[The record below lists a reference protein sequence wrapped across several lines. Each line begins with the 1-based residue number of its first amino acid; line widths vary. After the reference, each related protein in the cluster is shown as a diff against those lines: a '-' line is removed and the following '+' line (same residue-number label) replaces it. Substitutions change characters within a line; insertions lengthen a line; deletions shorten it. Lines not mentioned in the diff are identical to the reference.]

1 MAAEE
6 QPLFQTLVLNP
17 DTNSLSVSTGGQLV
31 PYILSDLPFRVPAD
45 FSTATAPSGHSM
57 SNTVPVEFI
66 PDKEKLPEGFISNL
80 TQGSRE
86 CFAREA
92 NLR

>member
-1 MAAEE
+1 MAAQE
-6 QPLFQTLVLNP
+6 QHQFQTLVLNP
-17 DTNSLSVSTGGQLV
+17 GSNMVSASTGGQLV

-45 FSTATAPSGHSM
+45 FSTATGHSM

-66 PDKEKLPEGFISNL
+66 QDKERLPEGFISTL
-80 TQGSRE
+80 PQGSKE
-86 CFAREA
+86 YFAIQA

>member
-1 MAAEE
+1 MAAQE
-6 QPLFQTLVLNP
+6 QHQFQTLVLNP
-17 DTNSLSVSTGGQLV
+17 GSNMVSASTGGQLV

-45 FSTATAPSGHSM
+45 FSTATAPSGHSI

-66 PDKEKLPEGFISNL
+66 QDKERLPEGFISTL
-80 TQGSRE
+80 PQGSKE
-86 CFAREA
+86 YFAIQA